1 VKAAV
6 PAILGLVV
14 LGGAALAGRAPAP
27 AQPIEKAF
35 ARGGRI
41 EFRLGAADYR
51 ISGRSEDKIRI
62 TWQAEKGDGAGVRVT
77 ADVSGSTAIVRTSS
91 SDHNVHYTIDVPS
104 RSDVDVDLSAGDIEL
119 RGIEGSKRLE
129 SWAGDV
135 IIDVGKAEQYR
146 QVDASVRAGD
156 ISAAPFNQSTGGLF
170 RSVRWTGK
178 GPYSLIVRL
187 FAGDLTLR

>member
-6 PAILGLVV
+6 PAILGLVA
-14 LGGAALAGRAPAP
+14 LGGAAMGSTATAP

-41 EFRLGAADYR
+41 QLYLGAADYR
-51 ISGRSEDKIRI
+51 IRGGSEDKIRV
-62 TWQAEKGDGAGVRVT
+62 TWQADKGDGAGVRVT

-91 SDHNVHYTIDVPS
+91 PDHNIHYTIDVPS
-104 RSDVDVDLSAGDIEL
+104 RSDVEVDLSAGDIEL
-119 RGIEGSKRLE
+119 RGIEGSKRVE

-135 IIDVGKAEQYR
+135 IIEVGKAEQYR

-170 RSVRWTGK
+170 RSVHWTGK
-178 GPYSLIVRL
+178 GPYSLTVRL